1 MGHSQNHEDYLST
14 QNVLFKKM
22 YYFFR

>member
-14 QNVLFKKM
+14 LFQLT
-22 YYFFR
+22 RLTEW